1 MYETEAKVQLA
12 THQDIDQA
20 IDAAVKAQ
28 PAMGALGSY
37 ERKTILLQVP
47 CLLPASQLPL
57 EPSSEGNSHNC
68 ARFWGSYAISHESW
82 MVLYELVVLVLLRRG
97 SKHFQLLPQV

>member
-1 MYETEAKVQLA
+1 MYGTEAKVQLA

-47 CLLPASQLPL
+47 FLLPAS
-57 EPSSEGNSHNC
+57 
-68 ARFWGSYAISHESW
+68 
-82 MVLYELVVLVLLRRG
+82 
-97 SKHFQLLPQV
+97 

>member
-1 MYETEAKVQLA
+1 VYGTEAKVQLA

-28 PAMGALGSY
+28 PAMAALGSY

-47 CLLPASQLPL
+47 FLRPAS
-57 EPSSEGNSHNC
+57 
-68 ARFWGSYAISHESW
+68 
-82 MVLYELVVLVLLRRG
+82 
-97 SKHFQLLPQV
+97 